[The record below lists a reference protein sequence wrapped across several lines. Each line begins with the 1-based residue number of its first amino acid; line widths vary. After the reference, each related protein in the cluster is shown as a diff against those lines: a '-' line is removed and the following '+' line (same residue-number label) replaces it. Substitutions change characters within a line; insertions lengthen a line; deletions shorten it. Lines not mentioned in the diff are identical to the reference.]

1 MTEDTKQKEPEQ
13 KKGGFFSR
21 LKEGLQKTRSSM
33 VGGLSSIIGGKGNL
47 GPETMEELE
56 EALLKA
62 DVGLSATHYI
72 LEQLREGIK
81 KEKIKEKPEAMA
93 LLQRILT
100 KLLDENQTELEFP
113 EGEPLIILMVG
124 INGSGKTTTIGKLSA
139 YWKGQGKSLLIAAG
153 DTFRAAAIEQLQ
165 VWAKRGGITC
175 VHQKAGSDPSAV
187 AYDGVQAAVVRKM
200 DLAMIDTAGRLQTNT
215 NLMEEL
221 KKVKRVIG
229 KVLPTAPH
237 EVWLVL
243 DSSIGQNSISQ
254 ARLFHEALGV
264 TGLVMTK
271 LDGSGKGGVLFYL
284 AREMKIPVRFIG
296 VGEQTEDLQPFVASD
311 FVSALLAPESS
322 K

>member
-1 MTEDTKQKEPEQ
+1 MA
-13 KKGGFFSR
+13 
-21 LKEGLQKTRSSM
+21 
-33 VGGLSSIIGGKGNL
+33 GGLSAIVGKKGDV
-47 GPETMEELE
+47 GPELMDELE
-56 EALLKA
+56 EALLSA
-62 DVGLSATHYI
+62 DVGLSATDYI
-72 LEQLREGIK
+72 LEQLRIGIK
-81 KEKIKEKPEAMA
+81 KEKVREKPEAMA

-100 KLLDENQTELEFP
+100 EILDDNQTELLFP
-113 EGEPLIILMVG
+113 EEEPLIILMVG
-124 INGSGKTTTIGKLSA
+124 INGSGKTTTIGKLSS
-139 YWKGQGKSLLIAAG
+139 YWTRQGKDVLIAAG

-165 VWAKRGGITC
+165 VWAKRGGVTC
-175 VHQKAGSDPSAV
+175 VHQKTGSDPSAV
-187 AYDGVQAAVVRKM
+187 AYDGVQAAVVRNK

-284 AREMKIPVRFIG
+284 AREMKLPVRFIG
-296 VGEQTEDLQPFVASD
+296 VGEQTEDLQPFVAD
-311 FVSALLAPESS
+311 EFVSALLETENTAS
-322 K
+322 

>member
-1 MTEDTKQKEPEQ
+1 MTEEKSQEAVEKKE
-13 KKGGFFSR
+13 GGFFSR
-21 LKEGLQKTRSSM
+21 LKKGLKKTRTSM
-33 VGGLSSIIGGKGNL
+33 AGGLSSIIGNKGDV
-47 GPETMEELE
+47 GPELFDDLE
-56 EALLKA
+56 EALLTA
-62 DVGLSATHYI
+62 DVGLSATEYI
-72 LEQLREGIK
+72 LEKLQEGIK
-81 KEKIKEKPEAMA
+81 KERIKEKQEAMD
-93 LLQRILT
+93 LLKRILT
-100 KLLDENQTELEFP
+100 DLLEENQTELQFP

-139 YWKGQGKSLLIAAG
+139 HWKNEGKSLLIAAG

-165 VWAKRGGITC
+165 VWAKREDIAC
-175 VHQKAGSDPSAV
+175 VHQKAGADPSAV

-200 DLAMIDTAGRLQTNT
+200 DLAMIDTAGRLQTNA

-229 KVLPTAPH
+229 KVLPNAPH

-254 ARLFHEALGV
+254 AKLFNEALGV

-284 AREMKIPVRFIG
+284 AREMKLPVRFIG
-296 VGEQTEDLQPFVASD
+296 VGEQTEDLQAFKSD
-311 FVSALLAPESS
+311 VFVSALLETENAT
-322 K
+322 